1 MVEIQPFVRAAT
13 KCEELLVQQNI
24 RALLVVGCPICVP
37 HKQAAPELSTGFPLR
52 FSA

>member
-1 MVEIQPFVRAAT
+1 
-13 KCEELLVQQNI
+13 
-24 RALLVVGCPICVP
+24 VGCPICVP